1 MKKFFSLFLAI
12 VLIFVTVGC
21 TSAAKVKTEKVKF
34 NKKLLKTTEFID
46 AGSKDTPLSVLR
58 EKPDDVTIFGEAVAN
73 KGQMVNFINK
83 RNPAPKINCSV
94 EQLVNHYYEEAEL
107 EGIRPDIAIC
117 QAIKETGSWN
127 YGGDVVPEQ
136 NNYCGLGTT
145 GGGVK
150 GAYFDTP
157 QLGVRAHI
165 QHLLAYTS
173 KEKPKLAIVDPR
185 YELIEKF
192 RPQIFGKIRT
202 WTGLNG
208 VWAVPGKQ
216 YGQDILNLWQQA
228 QLPDA
233 SDASLQYANS
243 QLEKNPDYLSYVY
256 RGLVY
261 FAKENYWN
269 AQADFK
275 TALEINPELSEA
287 LFNLAL
293 AQEKLNRPK
302 EALVTY
308 DKYLKLQ
315 PNSELGYYNRGNL
328 YLQQK
333 KYKEA
338 IKDFRHTLE
347 IEDRFVDAHNQ
358 IALAYFRQKKY
369 KEAWQEIKI
378 AATVNTTNKIVNENK
393 SALEACIKK

>member
-1 MKKFFSLFLAI
+1 MKKIFSLFLAA
-12 VLIFVTVGC
+12 VLILVTVGC
-21 TSAAKVKTEKVKF
+21 ASAAKVEKVKF
-34 NKKLLKTTEFID
+34 DKKLLKKIEFID
-46 AGSKDTPLSVLR
+46 VGTKDTPLFVLR
-58 EKPDDVTIFGEAVAN
+58 EKPEDVTIFGKAAAN
-73 KGQMVNFINK
+73 QGQMVNFIKK
-83 RNPAPKINCSV
+83 RSPAPKINCTV
-94 EQLVNHYYEEAEL
+94 EELVSYYYEEAER

-117 QAIKETGSWN
+117 QAIKETGTWN

-157 QLGVRAHI
+157 QIGARAHI

-173 KEKPKLAIVDPR
+173 KRHPKTAVVDPR

-192 RPQIFGKIRT
+192 RPQIFGKITT

-208 VWAVPGKQ
+208 NWAVPGNQ
-216 YGQDILNLWQQA
+216 YGQDIINLWQQA

-233 SDASLQYANS
+233 SAASLEYANL
-243 QLEKNPDYLSYVY
+243 QLEQNQDYFAYIY

-261 FAKENYWN
+261 FAQKNYWY
-269 AQADFK
+269 AQADFEA
-275 TALEINPELSEA
+275 ALELNPNLSDVV
-287 LFNLAL
+287 FNLAIT
-293 AQEKLNRPK
+293 QEKLNRPK
-302 EALVTY
+302 DALATY
-308 DKYLKLQ
+308 NKFLEMN

-338 IKDFRHTLE
+338 IKDFRRTLE

-358 IALAYFRQKKY
+358 IALAYFKQKKY
-369 KEAWQEIKI
+369 QDALTEIRR
-378 AATVNTTNKIVNENK
+378 AAEVNTTNKIVNANK
-393 SALEACIKK
+393 AALESCVKVKK